1 LRCRHMAHFARWH
14 CRAGQGNGSPTPLEQ
29 DLPNTDAVELL
40 DQGPA
45 QPPPVIPHRGPTP
58 KLGSWMRRFAVR
70 RHLSYVRLGM
80 EILRTGDLANLVRR
94 AIRWLAMYLWA

>member
-1 LRCRHMAHFARWH
+1 
-14 CRAGQGNGSPTPLEQ
+14 
-29 DLPNTDAVELL
+29 
-40 DQGPA
+40 
-45 QPPPVIPHRGPTP
+45 
-58 KLGSWMRRFAVR
+58 MRRFAVR